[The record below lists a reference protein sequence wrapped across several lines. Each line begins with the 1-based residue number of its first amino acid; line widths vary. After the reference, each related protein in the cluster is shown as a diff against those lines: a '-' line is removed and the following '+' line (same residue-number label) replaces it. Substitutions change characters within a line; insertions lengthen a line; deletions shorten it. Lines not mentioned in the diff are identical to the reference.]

1 MTYYLLFYK
10 IMQPSLYSGS
20 CPVVTFSVNSIQV
33 AKKMKKTHKII
44 FYD

>member
-10 IMQPSLYSGS
+10 IMQPSLYLGI

-33 AKKMKKTHKII
+33 AK
-44 FYD
+44 